1 MRLVTNTSI
10 LYVLGAFL
18 SPTALV
24 HASSS
29 TKLRGH
35 DAAAS
40 SSSSTTTTN
49 TRRLKKPIDDTTCVT
64 TTLVEVEHS
73 DPSIDES
80 YLSCESSDGNTSYK
94 VKGISQEVINKNKK
108 SIADGESSLELPA
121 GAMINLDDGSIELPS
136 DTTDDDVKFKENNG
150 KKKGLFKDDSRDR
163 RRKLVSGTRSVLVVR
178 VQHATDASTSASAE
192 RLSDS
197 VFGNGA
203 DGSVDP
209 VTLKSQ
215 YSECSYGQLTF
226 IEAADRTGNT
236 GTLIQNGT
244 YIHMFCYNIMLH
256 VRIYDMCMLILW
268 YMHLRPSSCSKQH
281 PFLSFSFKLYTNTS
295 YRSRNRTS
303 VLNSRRRRER
313 WNDA

>member
-29 TKLRGH
+29 IKLRGH
-35 DAAAS
+35 DAASSSS
-40 SSSSTTTTN
+40 SSSSTTTTNN

-136 DTTDDDVKFKENNG
+136 GEVKFKENKG

-178 VQHATDASTSASAE
+178 VQHTTDASTSASAE

-215 YSECSYGQLTF
+215 YSECSYNQLTF
-226 IEAADRTGNT
+226 IEATDRTGNT

-256 VRIYDMCMLILW
+256 VFV
-268 YMHLRPSSCSKQH
+268 YMIHAASTL
-281 PFLSFSFKLYTNTS
+281 FMF
-295 YRSRNRTS
+295 
-303 VLNSRRRRER
+303 
-313 WNDA
+313 

>member
-1 MRLVTNTSI
+1 MRLLTNTSI

-136 DTTDDDVKFKENNG
+136 GEVKFKEKENNG

-215 YSECSYGQLTF
+215 YSACSYNQLTF
-226 IEAADRTGNT
+226 VEAADRTGNT
-236 GTLIQNGT
+236 GTLIRDGT
-244 YIHMFCYNIMLH
+244 FIMLLC
-256 VRIYDMCMLILW
+256 YMCSHI
-268 YMHLRPSSCSKQH
+268 
-281 PFLSFSFKLYTNTS
+281 
-295 YRSRNRTS
+295 
-303 VLNSRRRRER
+303 
-313 WNDA
+313 

>member
-1 MRLVTNTSI
+1 MRLLTNTSI

-29 TKLRGH
+29 IKLRGH

-40 SSSSTTTTN
+40 SSSSSTTTHN
-49 TRRLKKPIDDTTCVT
+49 TRRLKKPIDTTCVT

-136 DTTDDDVKFKENNG
+136 GEVKFKENKG

-215 YSECSYGQLTF
+215 YSACSYNQLTF
-226 IEAADRTGNT
+226 VEAADRTGNT

-244 YIHMFCYNIMLH
+244 LYMLLCYMCSYVIC
-256 VRIYDMCMLILW
+256 VCIYDYVYLW
-268 YMHLRPSSCSKQH
+268 VHSLTTPFPPPFTHLQNIQES
-281 PFLSFSFKLYTNTS
+281 
-295 YRSRNRTS
+295 
-303 VLNSRRRRER
+303 
-313 WNDA
+313 